1 MHGYSRCINIQILLN
16 DSWFIVVNPRA
27 GGGKGGADWPIIE
40 WLLAKYRINFT
51 HEFTEHKYHAIEITV
66 KAIKNGYRKIIA
78 VGGDGTLN
86 EVVNGIFIQKLIPP
100 SEITIGVIAVG
111 TGNDWLRM
119 YSTTHDYEE
128 CIRDIQSECVF
139 KQDVG
144 QVEFCESMVKHTR
157 YFVNAAG
164 IGFDAEVALQT
175 NKLKDVGRRGTLL
188 YMFSLLKSLIGYHH
202 TKVNITVDST
212 EIQERILSL
221 TIGIGCYNGAGMMQV
236 PNAVVNDGLFD
247 ITIIKKISVLGV
259 LRNIHRLY
267 DGSILKHPKISS
279 YRGREI
285 KITSNPSTKLEA
297 DGESLGESPFHFT
310 ILPEAINVIVSKTY
324 KPQMGLMPG
333 SIH

>member
-1 MHGYSRCINIQILLN
+1 MN
-16 DSWFIVVNPRA
+16 DSWFIVINPRA
-27 GGGKGGADWPIIE
+27 GGGKGSTDWPIIE
-40 WLLAKYRINFT
+40 CLLAKYRINFT

-86 EVVNGIFIQKLIPP
+86 EVVNGIFIQKIITP

-128 CIRDIQSECVF
+128 CIRAIQSECVF

-279 YRGREI
+279 YRGKEI
-285 KITSNPSTKLEA
+285 KITSNPPIKLEA

-310 ILPEAINVIVSKTY
+310 ILPEAINVVVSKTY
-324 KPQMGLMPG
+324 NSKPKHETELIP
-333 SIH
+333 SNIN